1 MSKKDDLAN
10 DLSRGRRRNIKK
22 TIDTTEEKAKAVVQK
37 VVPAQV
43 VKKEQPKE
51 KKAEKLI
58 RTTMDLP
65 KSIHRAIKM
74 KSASDGISLKDY
86 IVSLVKKDLNL
97 K

>member
-1 MSKKDDLAN
+1 MSKKKNDLAN
-10 DLSRGRRRNIKK
+10 DLSLGRNRKSIKK
-22 TIDTTEEKAKAVVQK
+22 TIDTTEEKAKE
-37 VVPAQV
+37 V
-43 VKKEQPKE
+43 VKKVVKNEKE
-51 KKAEKLI
+51 NEKLI

-97 K
+97 D